1 MAKMHKITLQLGNYD
16 GSQKN
21 IVFMGTLLTT
31 RKELDFP
38 GNETSGTQYDLY
50 RVKKGYRVFE
60 KRWTTGQGKKRQNY
74 AKLSKIL
81 REDELLEDFAN
92 LANEIGIVETLDL
105 DDEEMIQTEKT
116 ILLAVNDSSAKLLP
130 YTLANVEEL
139 MELAHFLIEQE
150 EIPKDIRA
158 EFESAIGKFEDLPA
172 IS

>member
-1 MAKMHKITLQLGNYD
+1 MAKMHKITVQVGNYD

-31 RKELDFP
+31 RKALDFP
-38 GNETSGTQYDLY
+38 GDETSGTSYDLY

-60 KRWTTGQGKKRQNY
+60 KRWTIGQGKKRQNY
-74 AKLSKIL
+74 AKLSKVL
-81 REDELLEDFAN
+81 REDELLEDYAS
-92 LANEIGIVETLDL
+92 LANEIGIIETLDL
-105 DDEEMIQTEKT
+105 DDEETIQTEKT
-116 ILLAVNDSSAKLLP
+116 ILLAVNENSARLLP

-158 EFESAIGKFEDLPA
+158 EFEGVLGEFD
-172 IS
+172 